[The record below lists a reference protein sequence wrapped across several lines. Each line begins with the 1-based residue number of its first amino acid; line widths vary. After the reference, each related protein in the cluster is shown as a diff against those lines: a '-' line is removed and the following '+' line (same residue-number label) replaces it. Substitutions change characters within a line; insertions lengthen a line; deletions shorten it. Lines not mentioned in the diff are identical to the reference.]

1 MSLADQRID
10 YGRHSLD
17 EASVD
22 PDPIVQ
28 FERWYAEAMAAKVP
42 EPNAMTLATATP
54 GGVPEARIVL
64 LKGVTAA
71 GFTFFTDYRSP
82 KAIALG
88 LNPVAA
94 LVFFWQ
100 LLERQVRIIGRVE
113 RIAPAESAEYFH
125 SRPHGSQL
133 GAWTS
138 RQSSVLPDRATL
150 EAALAETE
158 ARYAEGAVP
167 YPEHWGGF
175 RVVPEAIEF
184 WQGRSNRLHDR
195 IRYRR
200 AAGGW
205 ERERLSP

>member
-42 EPNAMTLATATP
+42 EPNAMTLATVTT
-54 GGVPEARIVL
+54 GGIPEARIVL

-82 KAIALG
+82 KAVALG
-88 LNPVAA
+88 QNPAAA

-100 LLERQVRIIGRVE
+100 LLERQVRITGRVE

-175 RVVPEAIEF
+175 RVVPETIEF

-200 AAGGW
+200 AMDGW